1 MKSAVKEN
9 QSRTISPTQA
19 RTFANTS
26 KLKDQRLSAKISSSI
41 IEPEVVKAQPEMF
54 IDHSKNQIATI
65 ESKIQKLNKKM
76 HTHIIITP
84 PIGTEIANSHGMDSK
99 DRCPGT
105 KGQIRNTINSPSSSE
120 KKMKRLKMT

>member
-1 MKSAVKEN
+1 M
-9 QSRTISPTQA
+9 IQA
-19 RTFANTS
+19 EAANA
-26 KLKDQRLSAKISSSI
+26 R
-41 IEPEVVKAQPEMF
+41 PEIL

-65 ESKIQKLNKKM
+65 KSEIQKLNKKM